1 MTRRS
6 AARPA
11 PRVVQRWLPTLADD
25 LPAPERVRTITD
37 RYVRD
42 RDPARPETRRLRIP
56 DDMPSPL
63 RRLLV
68 DLARAAATCR
78 AAIKSYVD
86 PASVGG
92 RHGERIAA
100 GDLSI
105 LDEFAA
111 TAGEQIDA
119 VRDEIARQIEPTTP
133 VRHLPGT
140 RAKVD
145 DLARR
150 AAEGR
155 GLHHP
160 DDAR

>member
-1 MTRRS
+1 MRRCP
-6 AARPA
+6 ARRAVPT
-11 PRVVQRWLPTLADD
+11 VQRWLPAFADD
-25 LPAPERVRTITD
+25 LPAAERVEAITD
-37 RYVRD
+37 RYVRH

-56 DDMPSPL
+56 DDMPPAL

-68 DLARAAATCR
+68 ELARAAATCR

-86 PASVGG
+86 PSSVGG

-119 VRDEIARQIEPTTP
+119 VRVEIQAQMEPRSP

-140 RAKVD
+140 RAKVE